1 MTADHARAGSPIAAD
16 APVLCIGLDIA
27 WFGGSA
33 GNPQSQYDCLAVVY
47 LDPGTGSTSPARS
60 AFRRIPL
67 VGRDPDA
74 RLLLAAIT
82 ALLQEYA
89 PTTRILLA
97 GDAPLQALP
106 RPHLEPRC
114 AKTVKGKVVR
124 RACEDYLSAHRQRL
138 DRDAGGCQ
146 GWQPNIQPGAPLAPR
161 IIHLLAGLAQ
171 QGFTVWTPADQ
182 CHDRLML
189 ESFPAEAIWA
199 MRRQG
204 QYPAPLTVQDVKA
217 YKRQQRNLLTA
228 AQVQALVHVTLD
240 SFADATGNAPRWR
253 ALVDAALAW
262 MLADDTWK
270 TPDGYYRGGKLLD
283 DVVDSLICLAT
294 ALSYH
299 AGLVHV
305 WQDPAQPE
313 DGHIIGPGRMED
325 MQAVPA
331 NTITVSTNL
340 CR

>member
-1 MTADHARAGSPIAAD
+1 MTVDHARAES
-16 APVLCIGLDIA
+16 PVLCIGLDIA

-33 GNPQSQYDCLAVVY
+33 GKPQSQYDCLAAVY
-47 LDPGTGSTSPARS
+47 LGPGTVSTALARS
-60 AFRRIPL
+60 AFRRIHL
-67 VGRDPDA
+67 VDRDPEA
-74 RLLLAAIT
+74 RLLLDAIT
-82 ALLQEYA
+82 GLLQEFT
-89 PTTRILLA
+89 PVPRVLLA
-97 GDAPLQALP
+97 IDAPLQALS

-114 AKTVKGKVVR
+114 AKTVTGKVVR
-124 RACEDYLSAHRQRL
+124 RACENHLSTERQRL

-161 IIHLLAGLAQ
+161 VIHLLAGLAQ

-204 QYPAPLTVQDVKA
+204 QYPALLTVQDVKA
-217 YKRQQRNLLTA
+217 YKRQQRKLLTA
-228 AQVQALVHVTLD
+228 AQVQALVHATLD

-253 ALVDAALAW
+253 ALVDAALTW
-262 MLADDTWK
+262 MLADVTWK
-270 TPDGYYRGGKLLD
+270 TPDGHFRGGKLLD

-305 WQDPAQPE
+305 WQDSAQPE

-325 MQAVPA
+325 MQEEVIA
-331 NTITVSTNL
+331 
-340 CR
+340 